1 MASNM
6 LHYVVEF
13 DDGTRF
19 NVHIDPDDPSNI
31 KIDDSSANLEVTA
44 ASEGV
49 VVTSQTH
56 RRVPLRL
63 HYENGELVVETQDGT
78 RRRARVVLA
87 DANNW
92 RKAVSEMPPP
102 PAPEHSGRVVAPIA
116 GNVVS
121 LLAAN
126 ASRIRLGAPMLV
138 LEAMKMQNTLMA
150 PVEGI
155 INYKVTAGQTVRAG
169 DLLATIGEK
178 EIEA

>member
-1 MASNM
+1 MASKM

-13 DDGTRF
+13 DDGTHF
-19 NVHIDPDDPSNI
+19 TVHIDPDDPSNL
-31 KIDDSSANLEVTA
+31 KIDDVSTELEVATGGG
-44 ASEGV
+44 GV
-49 VVTSQTH
+49 VVTSETH
-56 RRVPLRL
+56 RRVALQLR
-63 HYENGELVVETQDGT
+63 YENGELVVETPDGT
-78 RRRARVVLA
+78 RRRARVTLA
-87 DANNW
+87 EAAGW

-102 PAPEHSGRVVAPIA
+102 PAPEHSGRVTAPIA

-126 ASRIRLGAPMLV
+126 GSRIKLGAPMLV

-155 INYKVTAGQTVRAG
+155 ISYKVNAGQTVRAG
-169 DLLATIGEK
+169 DLLATIGDK

>member
-1 MASNM
+1 MASKM

-19 NVHIDPDDPSNI
+19 SVHIDPDDPSNL
-31 KIDDSSANLEVTA
+31 KIDDSSATLDVS
-44 ASEGV
+44 ASKDGL
-49 VVTSQTH
+49 VVTSETH

-63 HYENGELVVETQDGT
+63 RYENGELIVETADGV
-78 RRRARVVLA
+78 RRRARVALA
-87 DANNW
+87 EANDW
-92 RKAVSEMPPP
+92 RKTVSQMPPP
-102 PAPEHSGRVVAPIA
+102 PAPEHSGRIMAPIA
-116 GNVVS
+116 GSVVS

-126 ASRIRLGAPMLV
+126 GSRIKLGAPMLI

-150 PVEGI
+150 PLEGV